1 MPGMGDILFEQQ
13 GSLAVATLNRPDALN
28 AVNLDMYRAFA
39 PRQAAWAT
47 DPNVAALLLRG
58 AGARAF
64 CSGGDVRAI
73 YLARGQPLVRGEYAF
88 DMFREE
94 YLFIRRVHRFPKP
107 WIALA
112 HGICMGGGMGLSV
125 NGTFQV
131 VTETTSMAMPEVFI
145 GSLPDVGATRFLSAC
160 PGRIGVYLALT
171 GARVGA
177 ADALYCGLATHYV
190 PQARLGQLA
199 SALGSVQW
207 RQGEE
212 FAQAAALLASFNAS
226 PGEATLPSLQSAID
240 RCFGQD
246 SVENIVAAL
255 KGAPQ
260 PWAQRAL
267 AAMNAASPLS
277 LKLAFRQMSNGAGSE
292 LEQALTLEFRVI
304 QHLLAGNDFYEGVRA
319 VLLEKDKKPR
329 WSAASLE
336 QVSAGDVAR
345 HFESLGERE
354 LSFSE

>member
-1 MPGMGDILFEQQ
+1 
-13 GSLAVATLNRPDALN
+13 
-28 AVNLDMYRAFA
+28 
-39 PRQAAWAT
+39 
-47 DPNVAALLLRG
+47 
-58 AGARAF
+58 
-64 CSGGDVRAI
+64 
-73 YLARGQPLVRGEYAF
+73 
-88 DMFREE
+88 
-94 YLFIRRVHRFPKP
+94 
-107 WIALA
+107 
-112 HGICMGGGMGLSV
+112 MGGGMGLSV